1 MYARRHSLQ
10 AAVDRVLGRFPLA
23 YWLAPH
29 DIDMMIW
36 TARSPVLSVR
46 AGSPDGATTRSSF
59 ISATL
64 RFANGAE
71 GVLETS
77 WCVPSTGGRPSN
89 ELFTVRGDQGA
100 IEVCGNEQGL
110 CIYGS
115 GSTVC
120 YPDTIQSPCVH
131 GQVEGPYRSL
141 LRHFAGDVRG
151 LWEPLISPREAA
163 QGNRRRTRDRSVLEN
178 KG

>member
-10 AAVDRVLGRFPLA
+10 AAVDRVLGRFPFA
-23 YWLAPH
+23 YWLVPH

-89 ELFTVRGDQGA
+89 ELFTVRGDQG
-100 IEVCGNEQGL
+100 NRGL
-110 CIYGS
+110 R
-115 GSTVC
+115 
-120 YPDTIQSPCVH
+120 QRA
-131 GQVEGPYRSL
+131 RSL
-141 LRHFAGDVRG
+141 HLRFRFY
-151 LWEPLISPREAA
+151 
-163 QGNRRRTRDRSVLEN
+163 SVLSRHDSVSMRAWSGRRPLPFPAAALCGERTGVMGTAH
-178 KG
+178 KPAGGRTG